1 MPELP
6 EIEVSKRV
14 LAPRLCGDVVV
25 SCRVLPPGFYRN
37 PAPSE
42 LQSLEGRAIRRISR
56 RGKYLVIDLEGRRR
70 LILHLGMSGRFLLDR
85 EGSHAR
91 FEIRTLRRRLVIC
104 DPRRFGRVLR
114 RLPVL
119 GVEPL
124 DAHFSPAS
132 LALILK
138 GRKAPVKA
146 LIMDQRLV
154 AGLGNIY
161 ATESLFEAGIRPG
174 KAGGRLSPREIG
186 RLASACTAVLR
197 RAIRLGGS
205 TLDDE
210 AYLDPLGR
218 PGRAGGATAL
228 YGRKVGR
235 CGHLLH
241 LTRRLIA
248 GRRAIY
254 CPVCQR

>member
-14 LAPRLCGDVVV
+14 LAPRLRGEVVV
-25 SCRVLPPGFYRN
+25 SCRVLTPGFCRN

-42 LQSLEGRAIRRISR
+42 LEPLEGRVIRRISR
-56 RGKYLVIDLEGRRR
+56 RGKYLVIELEGRKR

-85 EGSHAR
+85 QGPHAR

-104 DPRRFGRVLR
+104 DPRRFGRVLW

-119 GVEPL
+119 GAEPL

-132 LALILK
+132 LARILK
-138 GRKAPVKA
+138 GRAAPVKA

-174 KAGGRLSPREIG
+174 KAGGRLSAREIE
-186 RLASACTAVLR
+186 RLARACAAVLR

-205 TLDDE
+205 TLEDE

-218 PGRAGGATAL
+218 RGRAGGAAAL

-235 CGHLLH
+235 CGHLLR

-254 CPVCQR
+254 CPVCQK